1 LENDSKFG
9 ILKTKPFRH
18 KVNIITLG
26 CSKNLVDSEVL
37 MGQLRASEVDVVHD
51 SDEPADV
58 VVVNTCGFIN
68 DAKEE
73 SIDTILRF
81 ASAKKSGH
89 VGKVYVMGCL
99 SQRYRKELEAELLE
113 VDGFYGVNDLPV
125 ILKELGADYKKE
137 LVGERLLTTPGHYAY
152 LKISEGC
159 NKKCSFC
166 AIPLIRG
173 KHVSRPVEELVREAT
188 ALACRGVKEIILIAQ
203 DLTYYGYDL
212 YKKRKLAEL
221 LEQLAEIEGIE
232 WIRLHYAYPSDFP
245 LEIADVMSK
254 HPKICK
260 YLDIPLQH
268 ISDPLLRSM
277 NRGVTSEKTYR
288 LLDTLRRKNP
298 GIAIR
303 TTLIVGYPYETDEHF
318 EELKDFVR
326 SQRFDRLGVFMYSPE
341 EKTPAYYLHD
351 VVPEKVKQERMEE
364 IMEIQQEISLEKNLE
379 KVGKVLRVIID
390 RMEGELYV
398 GRSEFDSPEVDNEIL
413 VESSSPLQPGNFYNV
428 LINRADYFDLYGTI
442 VN

>member
-1 LENDSKFG
+1 
-9 ILKTKPFRH
+9 LKTKSSRH

-37 MGQLRASEVDVVHD
+37 MGQLRAGRIDVVHE
-51 SDEPADV
+51 SDEPSDV

-73 SIDTILRF
+73 SIETILRY
-81 ASAKKSGH
+81 AEAKKNGL
-89 VGKVYVMGCL
+89 VGKVFVMGCL

-113 VDGFYGVNDLPV
+113 VDGFYGVNDLPE
-125 ILKELGADYKKE
+125 ILKDLGVDYRKE

-173 KHVSRPVEELVREAT
+173 KHVSRPIEELVHEASH
-188 ALACRGVKEIILIAQ
+188 LAMQGVKELILIAQ

-212 YKKRKLAEL
+212 YRERKLGTL
-221 LEQLAEIEGIE
+221 LEELSAISGIE

-245 LEIADVMSK
+245 SELADIMANN
-254 HPKICK
+254 PKICN

-268 ISDPLLRSM
+268 ISDALLRSM

-288 LLDTLRRKNP
+288 LLESVRRKNP

-303 TTLIVGYPYETDEHF
+303 TTLIVGYPHETEAHF
-318 EELKDFVR
+318 EELKAFVR
-326 SQRFDRLGVFMYSPE
+326 HQRFDRLGVFLYSPE
-341 EKTPAYYLHD
+341 EKTSAFYLHD
-351 VVPEKVKQERMEE
+351 TVPEEIKKARMEE
-364 IMEIQQEISLEKNLE
+364 IMEIQQEISLEKNQE
-379 KVGKVLRVIID
+379 KVGQSFKVLID
-390 RMEGELYV
+390 RKEGDLYV

-413 VESSSPLQPGNFYNV
+413 IDSPETLQTGNFYQV
-428 LINRADYFDLYGTI
+428 KISRADFFDLYGTI
-442 VN
+442 IH

>member
-1 LENDSKFG
+1 V
-9 ILKTKPFRH
+9 KTNPIRH
-18 KVNIITLG
+18 TVNIITLG

-37 MGQLRASEVDVVHD
+37 MGQLRAANVEVVHD

-73 SIDTILRF
+73 SIDTILRY
-81 ASAKKSGH
+81 AEAKKDGT

-99 SQRYRKELEAELLE
+99 SQRYRKELKAEMLD
-113 VDGFYGVNDLPV
+113 VDGFYGVNDLPE
-125 ILKELGADYKKE
+125 ILKELGVDYKKE
-137 LVGERLLTTPGHYAY
+137 LTGERLLTTPSHYAY

-173 KHVSRPVEELVREAT
+173 KHVSRPLEELVHEASL
-188 ALACRGVKEIILIAQ
+188 LAAAGVKELIFIAQ

-212 YKKRKLAEL
+212 YGKRKLSSL
-221 LEQLAEIEGIE
+221 LESLCKIEGIE

-245 LEIADVMSK
+245 IELADVIK
-254 HPKICK
+254 NNPKICN

-268 ISDPLLRSM
+268 VTDSLLRSM
-277 NRGVTSEKTYR
+277 KRGITGAKTRR
-288 LLDTLRRKNP
+288 LLETLRGKNP

-318 EELKDFVR
+318 EELKVFVKE
-326 SQRFDRLGVFMYSPE
+326 QRFDRLGVFMYSPE
-341 EKTPAYYLHD
+341 EKTSAWDLQD
-351 VVPEKVKQERMEE
+351 TVPEEVKKARMEE
-364 IMEIQQEISLEKNLE
+364 IMEIQQEISLEKNQE
-379 KVGKVLRVIID
+379 KIGKEYKVLID
-390 RMEGELYV
+390 RKEGDFFI
-398 GRSEFDSPEVDNEIL
+398 GRSEYDSPEVDNEIL
-413 VESSSPLQPGNFYNV
+413 IESAVPLHTGSFYQV
-428 LINRADYFDLYGTI
+428 IIDRADYFDLYGI
-442 VN
+442 IKK

>member
-1 LENDSKFG
+1 M
-9 ILKTKPFRH
+9 KTKSTTHH

-26 CSKNLVDSEVL
+26 CSKNIVDSEVL
-37 MGQLRASEVDVVHD
+37 MGQLKAAQIDVVHE
-51 SDEPADV
+51 SDEPSDV

-73 SIDTILRF
+73 SIDTILRY
-81 ASAKKSGH
+81 AAAKKAGQ
-89 VGKVYVMGCL
+89 VGKVFVMGCL
-99 SQRYRKELEAELLE
+99 SQRYRKELEAEMLE
-113 VDGFYGVNDLPV
+113 VDGFYGVNDLPL
-125 ILKELGADYKKE
+125 ILNDLGVDYKKE
-137 LVGERLLTTPGHYAY
+137 LIGERQLTTPGHYAY

-173 KHVSRPVEELVREAT
+173 KHVSRPMEELVHEASQ
-188 ALACRGVKEIILIAQ
+188 LAAKGVKELILIAQ

-212 YKKRKLAEL
+212 YKKKKLAEL
-221 LEQLAEIEGIE
+221 LGNLSEIEGIE

-245 LEIADVMSK
+245 IEIANVISK
-254 HPKICK
+254 NPKICN

-288 LLDTLRRKNP
+288 LLELLREKNP
-298 GIAIR
+298 GISIR
-303 TTLIVGYPYETDEHF
+303 TTLIVGYPYENEEHF
-318 EELKDFVR
+318 EELKTFVKE
-326 SQRFDRLGVFMYSPE
+326 QRFDRLGVFMYSPE
-341 EKTPAYYLHD
+341 EKTSAYYLHD
-351 VVPEKVKQERMEE
+351 SVPDDVKKGRMEE
-364 IMEIQQEISLEKNLE
+364 IMAIQQEISLEKNQE
-379 KVGKVLRVIID
+379 KVGMELKVLID
-390 RMEGELYV
+390 RKEGELYV

-413 VESSSPLQPGNFYNV
+413 VSSPLPLQNGNFYNV
-428 LINRADYFDLYGTI
+428 VINRADYFDLYGTI

>member
-1 LENDSKFG
+1 M
-9 ILKTKPFRH
+9 KTKVTRH

-37 MGQLRASEVDVVHD
+37 MGQLRAGNVEVVHE
-51 SDEPADV
+51 SDEPSDI

-73 SIDTILRF
+73 SIDTILRY
-81 ASAKKSGH
+81 AEARKAGL

-113 VDGFYGVNDLPV
+113 VDGFYGVNDLPK
-125 ILKELGADYKKE
+125 ILKDLGVDYKKE
-137 LVGERLLTTPGHYAY
+137 LIGERMLTTPGHYAY

-173 KHVSRPVEELVREAT
+173 KHISRPMEELIHEAT
-188 ALACRGVKEIILIAQ
+188 HLAAGGVKEIILIAQ

-212 YKKRKLAEL
+212 YHERKLAGL
-221 LEQLAEIEGIE
+221 LENLAEIEGIE

-245 LEIADVMSK
+245 KEIAEVIYKS
-254 HPKICK
+254 PKICN

-268 ISDPLLRSM
+268 ISDPVLKSM
-277 NRGVTSEKTYR
+277 NRGVTKEKTYR
-288 LLDTLRRKNP
+288 LLETLREKNP

-303 TTLIVGYPYETDEHF
+303 TTLIVGYPIETEEYF
-318 EELKDFVR
+318 EELKAFVKG
-326 SQRFDRLGVFMYSPE
+326 QRFDRLGVFMYSPE
-341 EKTPAYYLHD
+341 EDTSAFYLHD
-351 VVPEKVKQERMEE
+351 AVPDELKKARMEE
-364 IMEIQQEISLEKNLE
+364 IMEIQQDISLEKNLE
-379 KVGKVLRVIID
+379 KVGMEFKVLID
-390 RMEGELYV
+390 RKEGDFYI
-398 GRSEFDSPEVDNEIL
+398 GRSEYDSPEVDNEIL
-413 VESSSPLQPGNFYNV
+413 IDSSVSLQTGNFYQV
-428 LINRADYFDLYGTI
+428 KIDRADFFDLYGTLK
-442 VN
+442 N

>member
-1 LENDSKFG
+1 M
-9 ILKTKPFRH
+9 KTKQSRH

-37 MGQLRASEVDVVHD
+37 MGQLKAGQIDVVHE
-51 SDEPADV
+51 SDDPSDV
-58 VVVNTCGFIN
+58 VVINTCGFIN

-73 SIDTILRF
+73 SIETILRF
-81 ASAKKSGH
+81 AEAKKEGV
-89 VGKVYVMGCL
+89 VGKVFVMGCL

-113 VDGFYGVNDLPV
+113 VDGFYGVNDLPS
-125 ILKELGADYKKE
+125 ILKDLGADYKKE
-137 LVGERLLTTPGHYAY
+137 LIGERLLTTPKHYAY

-173 KHVSRPVEELVREAT
+173 KHISKPIEELVLEAAHLAQQGVRE
-188 ALACRGVKEIILIAQ
+188 LILIAQ

-212 YKKRKLAEL
+212 YKQRKLGEL
-221 LEQLAEIEGIE
+221 LEALSAIDGIE

-245 LEIADVMSK
+245 LEIADIMAK
-254 HPKICK
+254 NPKVCN

-277 NRGVTSEKTYR
+277 NRGVTREKTLR
-288 LLDTLRRKNP
+288 LLETVRKKNP

-303 TTLIVGYPYETDEHF
+303 TTLIVGYPNESEENF
-318 EELKDFVR
+318 EELKNFVR
-326 SQRFDRLGVFMYSPE
+326 EQRFDRLGVFMYSPE
-341 EKTPAYYLHD
+341 EKTSAFYLHD
-351 VVPEKVKQERMEE
+351 EIPEAVKKARMEE
-364 IMEIQQEISLEKNLE
+364 IMEIQQEISLEKNHE
-379 KVGKVLRVIID
+379 KVGKVLKVLID
-390 RMEGELYV
+390 RKEGELYV

-413 VESSSPLQPGNFYNV
+413 IQSDTPLKTGNFYPVKILN
-428 LINRADYFDLYGTI
+428 ADFFDLYGTLI
-442 VN
+442 T

>member
-1 LENDSKFG
+1 M
-9 ILKTKPFRH
+9 KTKLVQRH
-18 KVNIITLG
+18 TVNIITLG

-37 MGQLRASEVDVVHD
+37 MGQLQAAHVEVVHD

-73 SIDTILRF
+73 SIDTILRY
-81 ASAKKSGH
+81 AEAKKAGQ

-99 SQRYRKELEAELLE
+99 SQRYKKELEAELLE
-113 VDGFYGVNDLPV
+113 VDGFYGVNDLPD
-125 ILKELGADYKKE
+125 ILKALGVDYKKE
-137 LVGERLLTTPGHYAY
+137 LLGERLLTTPGHYAY

-173 KHVSRPVEELVREAT
+173 KHVSRPMEELIHEASI
-188 ALACRGVKEIILIAQ
+188 LAARGVKELILIAQ

-212 YKKRKLAEL
+212 YRERKLDSL
-221 LEQLAEIEGIE
+221 LESLCKIDGIE

-245 LEIADVMSK
+245 IEIADVIK
-254 HPKICK
+254 NNPKICN

-277 NRGVTSEKTYR
+277 NRGGSREKICS
-288 LLDTLRRKNP
+288 LLETIREKNP
-298 GIAIR
+298 EIAIR
-303 TTLIVGYPYETDEHF
+303 TSLIVGYPYETDEHF
-318 EELKDFVR
+318 EELKVFIKE
-326 SQRFDRLGVFMYSPE
+326 QRFDRLGVFMYSPE
-341 EKTPAYYLHD
+341 EKTSAYYIGDNEPDD
-351 VVPEKVKQERMEE
+351 VKRARMEE
-364 IMEIQQEISLEKNLE
+364 IMEIQQEISLEKNQG
-379 KVGKVLRVIID
+379 KVGKEFKVLID
-390 RMEGELYV
+390 REEGGFYI

-413 VESSSPLQPGNFYNV
+413 IESTVPLQTGNFYQV
-428 LINRADYFDLYGTI
+428 KIQRADYFDLYGT
-442 VN
+442 VKN